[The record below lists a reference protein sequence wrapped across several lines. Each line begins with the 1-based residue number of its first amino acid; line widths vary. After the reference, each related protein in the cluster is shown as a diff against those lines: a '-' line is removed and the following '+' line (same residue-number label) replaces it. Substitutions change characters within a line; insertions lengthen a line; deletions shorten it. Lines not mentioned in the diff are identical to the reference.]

1 MKCYRAM
8 FTFVITLMVA
18 NSASAS
24 DFSGL
29 ADPGFARM
37 SMLSPQRFLEVKCV
51 AGANGALADT
61 VGTKPLTQAEAA
73 RLTKAV
79 SERLATNLGSEKAAK
94 DNLDMHAIWS
104 SPEWAY
110 DNEKLD
116 RIRADRS
123 EQSAQCTQIYAA
135 TRSDTLAAILE
146 APSDKPITLPDLDT
160 CLAYDLLA
168 RPLPDYKDY
177 GFVSER
183 NNEVY
188 EQLMEPKGP
197 ARTAHEAVIAKRAE
211 ELKDTAPQIILVR
224 AGITCLATYMDVIRP
239 DERPMYDAADMGP
252 IAVEKPS
259 VTSDEKIAPDQTSP

>member
-51 AGANGALADT
+51 AAANGALSDT
-61 VGTKPLTQAEAA
+61 IGTKPLNQAEAA

-79 SERLATNLGSEKAAK
+79 SERLATNLGSAKAAK
-94 DNLDMHAIWS
+94 DNLDMHVMWS
-104 SPEWAY
+104 SPEWGY
-110 DNEKLD
+110 DKVSLAE
-116 RIRADRS
+116 IRAERA
-123 EQSAQCTQIYAA
+123 EQFAQCTQIYAA
-135 TRSDTLAAILE
+135 ARTDTLAATLE

-168 RPLPDYKDY
+168 RPLPEYPDY

-183 NNEVY
+183 DNEVY
-188 EQLMEPKGP
+188 ERLMEPKGP
-197 ARTAHEAVIAKRAE
+197 VRTAHEAVIAKRAE
-211 ELKDTAPQIILVR
+211 ELKGTAPQIILVR
-224 AGITCLATYMDVIRP
+224 AGITCLATYMDLILP
-239 DERPMYDAADMGP
+239 DERPMNDAADTGL

-259 VTSDEKIAPDQTSP
+259 VTSDEEIAPDQPSP